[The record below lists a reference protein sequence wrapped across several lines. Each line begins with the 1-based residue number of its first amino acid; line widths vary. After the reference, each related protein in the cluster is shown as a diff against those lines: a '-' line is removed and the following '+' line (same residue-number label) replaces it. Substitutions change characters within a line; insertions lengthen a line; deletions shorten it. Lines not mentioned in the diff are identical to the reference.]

1 VRCEVCG
8 RKIHTDPIRADI
20 EGAKLTVCAECAK
33 HGKIIYP
40 NEENRTP
47 KSPFLIVAPGLSTR
61 STSTISTSTPTTK
74 GAAKPK
80 KRPSVVKKLNLAV
93 KVEITQELVDGYA
106 AIIRVAREKL
116 GYSHEDLGL
125 KINERA
131 SVLKHIEL
139 GKMEPNNLLANKLER
154 LLKIKLLVPI
164 EEEKTATSSV
174 AGKNQEMT
182 LGDLIEI
189 ESNTPEVPKGRK
201 QS

>member
-8 RKIHTDPIRADI
+8 RKIHGDPIRANI

-40 NEENRTP
+40 DEEKQTP
-47 KSPFLIVAPGLSTR
+47 KSPFLIITPGSGSASTV
-61 STSTISTSTPTTK
+61 TK
-74 GAAKPK
+74 TGGGGVVKPK
-80 KRPSVVKKLNLAV
+80 RHSQTAAPKKLNLTV
-93 KVEITQELVDGYA
+93 KVEITQELIADYA
-106 AIIRVAREKL
+106 ALIRVAREKM

-131 SVLKHIEL
+131 SVLRHIEL

-164 EEEKTATSSV
+164 EAEEKPASTSV
-174 AGKNQEMT
+174 AGKNQEIT
-182 LGDLIEI
+182 LGDIVEI
-189 ESNTPEVPKGRK
+189 DSKNSEEPKGRR

>member
-8 RKIHTDPIRADI
+8 RKIHNDPIRANI

-40 NEENRTP
+40 DEEVRAPT
-47 KSPFLIVAPGLSTR
+47 SPFLTISSGSGSA
-61 STSTISTSTPTTK
+61 STSAKASTATA
-74 GAAKPK
+74 AAKPK
-80 KRPSVVKKLNLAV
+80 RQPQMMQRKRTLVA
-93 KVEITQELVDGYA
+93 KVEMTNELVEGYPTL
-106 AIIRVAREKL
+106 IRVSREKL

-139 GKMEPNNLLANKLER
+139 GKMEPNNLLISKLER
-154 LLKIKLLVPI
+154 VLKITLLVPI
-164 EEEKTATSSV
+164 EEEKAAPAPV

-182 LGDLIEI
+182 LGDIIEI
-189 ESNTPEVPKGRK
+189 DSNDAEEPKGRK